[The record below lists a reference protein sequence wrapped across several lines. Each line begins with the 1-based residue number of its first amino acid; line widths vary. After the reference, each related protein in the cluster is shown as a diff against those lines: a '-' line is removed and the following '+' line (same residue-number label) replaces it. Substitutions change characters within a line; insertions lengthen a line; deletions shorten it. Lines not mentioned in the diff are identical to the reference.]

1 MIKGRTGLAQPYDTQ
16 EMSTDDSVWTV
27 LGDMLH
33 GQILLKLR
41 NKSQDSNRLKK
52 KEPFNASRV
61 LDNLKHSCTECI
73 LKVLL

>member
-41 NKSQDSNRLKK
+41 NKSQDSNRLRKK
-52 KEPFNASRV
+52 SPSM
-61 LDNLKHSCTECI
+61 LQGCWII
-73 LKVLL
+73 LNIAVQSVY